1 MFPTPQRKRKNFP
14 PPHPASQLLDVSLSL
29 LGQEEGEMFSESKKT
44 PKWSIW
50 THLAR
55 SPAAVVVLLVAEMC
69 YTNQHREVFLQGM
82 VEVVKEGK
90 SHCILI
96 NRNKSRKARE
106 KKFKAN
112 LSLRGDEPRS
122 IQRDEQYHLVKS
134 YDYEIIYR
142 AHSAAPCFCSANLCL
157 PIVMLC
163 GSGRVEFVLT

>member
-1 MFPTPQRKRKNFP
+1 VLHKSTPR
-14 PPHPASQLLDVSLSL
+14 SL
-29 LGQEEGEMFSESKKT
+29 LAGDGRGGERREIALHFNKQKQVEEGE
-44 PKWSIW
+44 
-50 THLAR
+50 
-55 SPAAVVVLLVAEMC
+55 
-69 YTNQHREVFLQGM
+69 
-82 VEVVKEGK
+82 
-90 SHCILI
+90 
-96 NRNKSRKARE
+96 RE